1 MKMLHYKVLMVFI
14 FQEPPSEIIAATCED
29 VVECLQTTG
38 NMVVAGNL
46 YIFQNFQGYRLVFS
60 KYRISSY
67 SFLP

>member
-29 VVECLQTTG
+29 VVECLQTKG

-46 YIFQNFQGYRLVFS
+46 YMYFPKLSG
-60 KYRISSY
+60 ISS
-67 SFLP
+67 SFLQIPYFLI